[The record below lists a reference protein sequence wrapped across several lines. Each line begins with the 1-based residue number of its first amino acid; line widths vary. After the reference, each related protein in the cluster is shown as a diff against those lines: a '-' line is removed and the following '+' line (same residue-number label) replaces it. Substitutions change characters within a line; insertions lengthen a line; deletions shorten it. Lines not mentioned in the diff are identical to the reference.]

1 MKRSIVFL
9 MASVLT
15 ICTCLYACTGQEKT
29 ETQPVEGLENLAE
42 VKAVAREDGSGT
54 RAVFAQLT
62 GLENETQ
69 EGKSDKTRD
78 DALIEKSGEA
88 VINRVKEDVSAI
100 GYVSAGTVD
109 ESSGVK
115 VLSVNGI
122 APDKESIESGKYPL
136 IRSFYLAYAG
146 ELNDLERDFLDFV
159 RGAGQEIVE
168 KDFVPVGSGS
178 NFLSYRTAG
187 TIKIEGSTSVA
198 PLMRKLADEYGKY
211 NPEAE
216 IIITESDSKK
226 GLTAAIQGKC
236 DMAMAS
242 RELESYEK
250 ELLSYEMIA
259 KDGILVTVN
268 GKNPLQNI
276 TVGQLQDI
284 YDGTV
289 TEWKQLNE

>member
-9 MASVLT
+9 MAAALT
-15 ICTCLYACTGQEKT
+15 VCTCLYACTGQEKT

-62 GLENETQ
+62 GLENGAP
-69 EGKSDKTRD
+69 EGISDMTRD

-88 VINRVKEDVSAI
+88 VISCVREEGSAI

-109 ESSGVK
+109 EDSGVK

-122 APDKESIESGKYPL
+122 APDEDNIESGKYPL
-136 IRSFYLAYAG
+136 SRSFYVAYTG
-146 ELNDLERDFLDFV
+146 KLNDLERDFLDFV
-159 RGAGQEIVE
+159 RGAGQEIVAE
-168 KDFVPVGSGS
+168 DFVPVGSGA

-198 PLMRKLADEYGKY
+198 PLMRKLADEYEKY

-236 DMAMAS
+236 DLAMAS

-250 ELLSYEMIA
+250 ELLSYDMIA

-268 GKNPLQNI
+268 KKNPLQDI
-276 TVGQLQDI
+276 SIGQLKDI

-289 TEWKQLNE
+289 KEWKQLNE